1 MLYSSSTDGS
11 LIKWN
16 KNGSI
21 DKSISFS
28 TIISD
33 FINKNK
39 FDDIPNLK
47 PLKANVGI
55 TSFDVNNEASTVAVG
70 LDNGWI
76 VVYDLVKD
84 IVKQK

>member
-1 MLYSSSTDGS
+1 VLYSSSIDGS

-21 DKSISFS
+21 SKEISFS

-33 FINKNK
+33 HININK
-39 FDDIPNLK
+39 FDDIPYLK
-47 PLKANVGI
+47 TLKANVGI
-55 TSFDVNNEASTVAVG
+55 TSFDVSNEASTVAVG

-76 VVYDLVKD
+76 VVYDLVNNV
-84 IVKQK
+84 VKQK